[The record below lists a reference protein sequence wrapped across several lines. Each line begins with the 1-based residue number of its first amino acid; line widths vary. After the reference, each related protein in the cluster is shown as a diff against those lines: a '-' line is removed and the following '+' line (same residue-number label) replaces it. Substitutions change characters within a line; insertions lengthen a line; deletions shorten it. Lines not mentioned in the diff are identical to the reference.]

1 MLHQLMYIKKM
12 RHLIATHLFPNLNQ
26 FLNLYNSINQTL
38 GLNSHIRFLKD
49 TNSNILNLKVLTL
62 NSN

>member
-12 RHLIATHLFPNLNQ
+12 RHLIATHLFPNQNQ

-62 NSN
+62 NNN